1 MLNNSNDRL
10 EELLDDDFDLLH
22 KIFTLISRHK
32 WMNWRRLIKC
42 VFKYAKID
50 WREEL
55 SDHYFTRIKYL
66 AESLKTSQ
74 VNFRNIVIYGDT
86 IGALSYLLLDQNRHA
101 FKTLRQIA
109 ADSTYLKIADEINI
123 EHMRNDWEFKSCLQ
137 PQMETNLSV
146 SNYETIRCSDESRLD
161 CAFDFDSILLDKAE
175 NISNLANVL
184 KTAPAN
190 KIYVISFATNPELSK
205 FQPQVSSIDDLKT
218 ITNFKETYS
227 ETVIKLTHTDLWVLI
242 GKK

>member
-74 VNFRNIVIYGDT
+74 VNFRNIVIYGDN
-86 IGALSYLLLDQNRHA
+86 ICALSYLLLDQNRHA

-109 ADSTYLKIADEINI
+109 AD
-123 EHMRNDWEFKSCLQ
+123 
-137 PQMETNLSV
+137 
-146 SNYETIRCSDESRLD
+146 
-161 CAFDFDSILLDKAE
+161 
-175 NISNLANVL
+175 
-184 KTAPAN
+184 
-190 KIYVISFATNPELSK
+190 
-205 FQPQVSSIDDLKT
+205 
-218 ITNFKETYS
+218 
-227 ETVIKLTHTDLWVLI
+227 
-242 GKK
+242 